1 MANVS
6 TNSRYDYLFKV
17 LLCGDSG
24 VGKTSMLYRQV
35 SDKMNDAYTA
45 TIGVDF
51 KLTTLEMKGHK
62 IKLQIWDTA
71 GQERFKA
78 LTAQY
83 YRRAQGILLVYDI
96 TNEQSFE
103 NTTNWLRMIQENS
116 TSDLKLMLI
125 GNKIDNEQKRKVTT
139 HQGQQLAK
147 DYGLNFIETSAL
159 SSENISEAF
168 TTLTESILIHMQGKY
183 KEMVRSQVSLNK
195 LGLNDSSTK
204 PKQTSLCAC

>member
-6 TNSRYDYLFKV
+6 TSYDYLFKV
-17 LLCGDSG
+17 LLCGDCG
-24 VGKTSMLYRQV
+24 VGKTSMLCRFI
-35 SDKMNDAYTA
+35 SDEMNDAYIA

-51 KLTTLEMKGHK
+51 KLTTLEMRGKM

-83 YRRAQGILLVYDI
+83 YRRAQGIMLVYDI
-96 TNEQSFE
+96 TNEQTFE
-103 NTTNWLRMIQENS
+103 NTASWLRMIQENS
-116 TSDLKLMLI
+116 TSDVKLMLI
-125 GNKIDNEQKRKVTT
+125 GNKIDNEQKRQVTT

-147 DYGLNFIETSAL
+147 DYGMDFFEASAL
-159 SSENISEAF
+159 SSENVSEAF
-168 TTLTESILIHMQGKY
+168 STFTENILKHMQGRY
-183 KEMVRSQVSLNK
+183 KEMVGSQVSLNK

-204 PKQTSLCAC
+204 PKRESPCAC